1 MSAPVS
7 KTAQTE
13 RASRETFGARLDG
26 YISRRGE
33 FHNRILDAAEKL
45 IVETRGTSFS
55 MRDLADRAKVSP
67 ATPFNHFGSKRGLL
81 SAIVERSFDR
91 FVRMPKETPSGA
103 DPLRQMFDR
112 ADLLL
117 CYYAKKPD
125 LYRPVF
131 AELLG
136 SEESPDRA
144 LLQAITSW
152 RSGLRAASRVGQLQK
167 GRNLDVIA
175 NQLETNWIG
184 SLMLWI
190 GGAIDGSGWKLQAE
204 YGTAVTLL
212 SVASDAA
219 VPWLHDRVL
228 QLEAQLA
235 TVIPRAH

>member
-1 MSAPVS
+1 MSATVG
-7 KTAQTE
+7 KTAQTK
-13 RASRETFGARLDG
+13 RAPRETFGARLDG
-26 YISRRGE
+26 YILRRGE

-45 IVETRGTSFS
+45 VVESRGTSFS

-81 SAIVERSFDR
+81 TAIVERSFDQ
-91 FVRMPKETPSGA
+91 FVRMPKETSSGA
-103 DPLRQMFDR
+103 DPLRQMFER
-112 ADLLL
+112 ANSLL
-117 CYYAKKPD
+117 CYYAEKPD

-136 SEESPDRA
+136 SEESPHRA

-152 RSGLRAASRVGQLQK
+152 RSGLRAASRAGQLRR

-184 SLMLWI
+184 CLMLWI
-190 GGAIDGSGWKLQAE
+190 GGAIDRTGWKLEAE
-204 YGTAVTLL
+204 YGTAMTLL

-219 VPWLHDRVL
+219 APWLHDHVL
-228 QLEAQLA
+228 TLEAQLA
-235 TVIPRAH
+235 RVVPRAH